1 MSDLNIRSIIPA
13 AGKLGGSR
21 TIPGLAGLA
30 EAKEKLDRLQGPR
43 TVPRNMKSGKSPGT
57 WCISTKKTTMQ

>member
-30 EAKEKLDRLQGPR
+30 EAKEKLDRRRTR

>member
-1 MSDLNIRSIIPA
+1 MSDLNIRNIIPA

-30 EAKEKLDRLQGPR
+30 EAKEKLDRLQDENR
-43 TVPRNMKSGKSPGT
+43 TSG
-57 WCISTKKTTMQ
+57 I

>member
-1 MSDLNIRSIIPA
+1 MSDLNIRNIIPA

-30 EAKEKLDRLQGPR
+30 EAKEKLDRLQDENRPQD
-43 TVPRNMKSGKSPGT
+43 PN
-57 WCISTKKTTMQ
+57 IQ